1 MIKQQQLPATFPK
14 IFTLNISKILHMYV
28 CVCVRVREREREKE
42 ENCDSPGVGQEIGKV
57 NLPQLLR
64 SISSNI

>member
-1 MIKQQQLPATFPK
+1 
-14 IFTLNISKILHMYV
+14 MYV
-28 CVCVRVREREREKE
+28 CVCVCEREREREREKE